1 MSFAVPIIKI
11 GKLPM
16 TPKKKTI
23 KKSVLTPTILIA
35 GGAGF
40 IGSHLAEMLLMQNA
54 RVIVLDNLNNGKEIH
69 VNSLLTNPNFALF
82 DVDLNKGIPKEI
94 ESVDYIFHLG
104 GVETY
109 MFSNTDISLESLLMN
124 SVGTKNL
131 LDLANKS
138 EAKFLLVSSID
149 VYQGMIASL
158 SLEHYFGQT
167 EQEEKKYSLTEAKR
181 YAEALVWEYYKKN
194 HTNVRI
200 VRIPEIY
207 GPRMDLESHGDL
219 GRFLK
224 DILEDRDLTL
234 LGDGNEKY
242 FYLFV
247 TDLVAGLIK
256 ALFNENTEGRIY
268 SLVDKEP
275 FTVLETIYLVKN
287 LANKEVKIDF
297 KAKLGTNLSHEITP
311 DTSNLKDLKW
321 DPKTPFKEGLV
332 KTLKWFGYTVNENS
346 FKPAKLIEEKQ
357 KEKQGNFTNTL
368 FQQESPTL
376 ETTPEQIHQLF
387 DETTHEIP
395 KARLSLKTRLSGIFA
410 RLRETSPK
418 LTTPSTQGKSVAV
431 LNGLL
436 AVGFVIFVLTIFVG
450 IPSLQTVF
458 YTKRAK
464 ENLEQVP
471 NLLLELKPTEAKA
484 SANKAFQEL
493 HKAQNSIKKV
503 KWVFAILGKNEYY
516 TSANGMISSGKH
528 FAKALYNTAKATQP
542 FTEIWAVLRPDS
554 TLTLDTKQLDESKL
568 HILNAKEEIQL
579 AKSFL
584 GNLKEVRVPTSK
596 QKYVD
601 QYING
606 LEQAGAAL
614 NTAEALTT
622 DLPNLIGMEKM
633 QRYLVLFQNS
643 NEIRPTGGFI
653 GSYAVLELEK
663 GKIKNLTID
672 DIYNPDGQIDL
683 KGIEIPAPEPI
694 ATILGEKNLHIRN
707 ANWNPDFEK
716 SAALIQELF
725 YKMDGSRF
733 DGVTAI
739 DLFFAKNLLKT
750 TGPVFLTAYNEEITE
765 NNLYEKTQFYSEF
778 NYKEGVSQKKS
789 FLTILGSKMME
800 KLFALPKEKMP
811 ALVTELGNS
820 LRQRHVQIY
829 LPNSSFNALLQK
841 NNWTGKII
849 NTDTDYL
856 QVVNTNLGGTKAN
869 YYVKN
874 KLDYKV
880 NSQTRDGILRGTLT
894 ATYKHTGKD
903 YAWPGGPYK
912 NYVRVLV
919 PAGTKLT
926 GAKIE
931 SSVNASKDVFK
942 EMIIGTETGYTTF
955 EIPLD
960 VQPQETSKL
969 TISFDLASRLSIT
982 EKNKTYKLVWQK
994 QAGTENDEA
1003 SFSFEAPLGLTV
1015 TTKNPSITISG
1026 RKALYTSLLN
1036 NDLGIELMLE

>member
-1 MSFAVPIIKI
+1 
-11 GKLPM
+11 M

-94 ESVDYIFHLG
+94 ESVDYIFHLA

-268 SLVDKEP
+268 SLVDREP
-275 FTVLETIYLVKN
+275 FTVLETIYQVKN

-297 KAKLGTNLSHEITP
+297 KAKLGTSLSHEVTP

-332 KTLKWFGYTVNENS
+332 KTLKWFGYNVNENS

-357 KEKQGNFTNTL
+357 KEKQGNLTNTL
-368 FQQESPTL
+368 FQQEVPIQA
-376 ETTPEQIHQLF
+376 PPAEQIHQLF
-387 DETTHEIP
+387 DEKTHEIP
-395 KARLSLKTRLSGIFA
+395 TARIGLTTRFKNAVERLKKHTPAI
-410 RLRETSPK
+410 
-418 LTTPSTQGKSVAV
+418 TTPSIQSKSPAL

-436 AVGFVIFVLTIFVG
+436 AVGFVVFVLTIFVG
-450 IPSLQTVF
+450 IPALQTGL
-458 YTKRAK
+458 YAKRAK
-464 ENLEQVP
+464 ESLEQVP
-471 NLLLELKPTEAKA
+471 NLLLELKPAEAKIA
-484 SANKAFQEL
+484 ANKAFQEM
-493 HKAQNSIKKV
+493 HKAQSSIKRL
-503 KWVFAILGKNEYY
+503 KWVFVVVGMEDYY
-516 TSANGMISSGKH
+516 SNANGLLSSGKH

-554 TLTLDTKQLDESKL
+554 KLTLDTKQLDESKL

-579 AKSFL
+579 AKSLL
-584 GNLKEVRVPTSK
+584 GNLEKTAIPTSK
-596 QKYVD
+596 QSYVN
-601 QYING
+601 QYISG
-606 LEQAGAAL
+606 LDHASEVL

-663 GKIKNLTID
+663 GKINSLTID

-683 KGIEIPAPEPI
+683 KGVEIPAPEPI
-694 ATILGEKNLHIRN
+694 ATMLGEENLHIRN

-716 SAALIQELF
+716 SATLIQELF
-725 YKMDGSRF
+725 NKVDGSKF
-733 DGVTAI
+733 DGIVAI
-739 DLFFAKNLLKT
+739 DLFFAKNLLNT
-750 TGPVFLTAYNEEITE
+750 TGAVFLTSYNEEITE
-765 NNLYEKTQFYSEF
+765 ANIYEKTQFYSEF

-811 ALVTELGNS
+811 SLMAELSKALA
-820 LRQRHVQIY
+820 QRHVQIY
-829 LPNSSFNALLQK
+829 LPNSSFNAVLQK
-841 NNWTGKII
+841 NHWTGKII
-849 NTDTDYL
+849 NTETDYL
-856 QVVNTNLGGTKAN
+856 QVVNANLGGTKAN
-869 YYVKN
+869 YYVEN
-874 KLDYKV
+874 KMDYKV
-880 NSQTRDGILRGTLT
+880 NSQTRDGVLRGTLT
-894 ATYKHTGKD
+894 STYKHTGKD
-903 YAWPGGPYK
+903 FAWPGGPYK
-912 NYVRVLV
+912 NYVRILT

-926 GAKIE
+926 GAKIK
-931 SSVNASKDVFK
+931 SSQTNTKDVFK
-942 EMIIGTETGYTTF
+942 EMVIGTESGFTTF
-955 EIPLD
+955 ELPLD
-960 VQPQETSKL
+960 VQPQETVDL
-969 TISFDLASRLSIT
+969 VVNFDLATRFAIT
-982 EKNKTYKLVWQK
+982 DKNKVYNLIWQK

-1003 SFSFEAPLGLTV
+1003 SFSFEAPLGLTPK
-1015 TTKNPSITISG
+1015 TTNIEVSG
-1026 RKALYTSLLN
+1026 RKAVYSGLLN
-1036 NDLGIELMLE
+1036 SDFGVELMLE